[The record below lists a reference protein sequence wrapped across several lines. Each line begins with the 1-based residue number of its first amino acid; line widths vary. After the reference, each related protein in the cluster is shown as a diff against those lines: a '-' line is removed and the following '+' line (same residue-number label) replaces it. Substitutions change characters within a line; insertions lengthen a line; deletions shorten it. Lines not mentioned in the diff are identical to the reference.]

1 MTLAPNTL
9 VPNTL
14 VVVADGRKALFLR
27 NQGDARQIDLRTTSH
42 QEREDRKDSDI
53 KTDASGQSPAPA
65 GTGLAGGTMG
75 EPDFHQQEEDRFARN
90 LAEKINA
97 MALAGKFDA
106 LVVIAPARTM
116 GELRPL
122 WHKEVRARLVGEHVK
137 AMTDRPVSDIEA
149 LLVGEAAPPS

>member
-9 VPNTL
+9 VL
-14 VVVADGRKALFLR
+14 VADGRKALFLR
-27 NQGDARQIDLRTTSH
+27 NEGDARQIDLRTTSH
-42 QEREDRKDSDI
+42 QEREDRKDNDI

-65 GTGLAGGTMG
+65 GTGLPGGTMG
-75 EPDFHQQEEDRFARN
+75 EPDFHQQEEDRFARD

-122 WHKEVRARLVGEHVK
+122 WHKEVSARLVGEHVK
-137 AMTDRPVSDIEA
+137 AMTDRPVADIEA

>member
-1 MTLAPNTL
+1 MTLPSNAL
-9 VPNTL
+9 VL
-14 VVVADGRKALFLR
+14 VADGRKALFLR

-75 EPDFHQQEEDRFARN
+75 EPDFHQQEEDRFARD
-90 LAEKINA
+90 LADKVNTMA
-97 MALAGKFDA
+97 MAGKFDA

-122 WHKEVRARLVGEHVK
+122 WHKETAAKLVGEHVK
-137 AMTDRPVSDIEA
+137 EMTDRPVSDIEA
-149 LLVGEAAPPS
+149 LLLGEGAPPS

>member
-9 VPNTL
+9 VL
-14 VVVADGRKALFLR
+14 VADDRKALFLR
-27 NQGDARQIDLRTTSH
+27 NEGDARQIDLRTTSH

-65 GTGLAGGTMG
+65 GTGLPGGTMG
-75 EPDFHQQEEDRFARN
+75 EPDFHQQEEDRFARG

-97 MALAGKFDA
+97 MALASKFDA
-106 LVVIAPARTM
+106 LVVVAPARTM

-122 WHKEVRARLVGEHVK
+122 WHKEVTARLVGEHVK
-137 AMTDRPVSDIEA
+137 EMTDRPIADIEA
-149 LLVGEAAPPS
+149 LLTGQAAPPS

>member
-9 VPNTL
+9 VL
-14 VVVADGRKALFLR
+14 VADGRKALFLR
-27 NQGDARQIDLRTTSH
+27 NEGDARQIDLRTTSH
-42 QEREDRKDSDI
+42 QQRDDRKDSDI

-65 GTGLAGGTMG
+65 GTGLPGGTMG
-75 EPDFHQQEEDRFARN
+75 EPDFHQQAEDRFARD

-122 WHKEVRARLVGEHVK
+122 WHKEVSSRLVGEHVK
-137 AMTDRPVSDIEA
+137 EMTDRPISDIEA
-149 LLVGEAAPPS
+149 LLTGQAAPPS